1 MGFIDKLKE
10 MAKITDENY
19 LDGTNDYEDYGTD
32 YESEDY
38 PQEDVYTRREPESAP
53 SAPAR
58 EESYSR
64 RRVNYQSPD
73 HDREGAGRVVDI
85 HSGNRSQV
93 VFKKLDKFDDAG
105 AVADVL
111 NEKKIVILNL
121 ETCPNDISRRVLD
134 FLYGVAYANNGEI
147 KRVAGRAYIITPYN
161 VPVSGEMLDDIEA
174 GVNL

>member
-10 MAKITDENY
+10 MAKITDEDY
-19 LDGTNDYEDYGTD
+19 LDGTDDYQGYEDD
-32 YESEDY
+32 YAQDDY
-38 PQEDVYTRREPESAP
+38 AAAEETFAPRDPEPV
-53 SAPAR
+53 R
-58 EESYSR
+58 EESYTR
-64 RRVNYQSPD
+64 RHVNYQPA
-73 HDREGAGRVVDI
+73 DREAGGRVVDI
-85 HSGNRSQV
+85 HAGNRSQV

-121 ETCPNDISRRVLD
+121 ETCPNDVSRRVLD

-161 VPVSGEMLDDIEA
+161 VPVSGEMLDDIENA
-174 GVNL
+174 GANL

>member
-10 MAKITDENY
+10 MAKITGDDY
-19 LDGTNDYEDYGTD
+19 LDGVDDYRGDYDNDYVREDD
-32 YESEDY
+32 
-38 PQEDVYTRREPESAP
+38 PPEDVFPTREPE
-53 SAPAR
+53 PAQ

-64 RRVNYQSPD
+64 RHVNYQPA
-73 HDREGAGRVVDI
+73 DRENGRVVDL
-85 HSGNRSQV
+85 HAGNRSQV
-93 VFKKLDKFDDAG
+93 VFKKLDKFEDAG

-161 VPVSGEMLDDIEA
+161 VPVSGEMLDDIENA
-174 GVNL
+174 GANL

>member
-1 MGFIDKLKE
+1 MGFMDKLKNL
-10 MAKITDENY
+10 AKITD
-19 LDGTNDYEDYGTD
+19 TD
-32 YESEDY
+32 YFDENEDLGYDGEYVEDDYDAPEYPVREREHESVQ
-38 PQEDVYTRREPESAP
+38 P
-53 SAPAR
+53 
-58 EESYSR
+58 EESFSR
-64 RRVNYQSPD
+64 RHVNYQSAER
-73 HDREGAGRVVDI
+73 DRERETGRVVDL
-85 HSGNRSQV
+85 HSGGRSQV

-161 VPVSGEMLDDIEA
+161 VPVSGEMLDEIENNTA
-174 GVNL
+174 NL

>member
-10 MAKITDENY
+10 MAKITDEDY
-19 LDGTNDYEDYGTD
+19 LDSTDDYQGYEDDYATD
-32 YESEDY
+32 EFPAEDAF
-38 PQEDVYTRREPESAP
+38 AP
-53 SAPAR
+53 HETEPAR
-58 EESYSR
+58 EESYAR
-64 RRVNYQSPD
+64 RHVNYQPA
-73 HDREGAGRVVDI
+73 DREGGRVVDL
-85 HSGNRSQV
+85 HSGTRSQV

-161 VPVSGEMLDDIEA
+161 VPVSGEMLDDLENA
-174 GVNL
+174 GSNL

>member
-1 MGFIDKLKE
+1 MGFIDKLKD
-10 MAKITDENY
+10 MAKITDVDYVDPDDYQDQGYDDYATDNY
-19 LDGTNDYEDYGTD
+19 VAED
-32 YESEDY
+32 
-38 PQEDVYTRREPESAP
+38 PAP
-53 SAPAR
+53 YAPAR
-58 EESYSR
+58 EPDPQPREESYAR
-64 RRVNYQSPD
+64 RRVNYQPSE
-73 HDREGAGRVVDI
+73 RESGRVVDI

-93 VFKKLDKFDDAG
+93 VFKKLDKFEDAG

-161 VPVSGEMLDDIEA
+161 VPISGEMLDDIENNA

>member
-10 MAKITDENY
+10 MAKITDEDY
-19 LDGTNDYEDYGTD
+19 LESTDDYQGYEDDYQTD
-32 YESEDY
+32 DY
-38 PQEDVYTRREPESAP
+38 PAEDPFAAAREPEP
-53 SAPAR
+53 APAR

-64 RRVNYQSPD
+64 RRVNYQPA
-73 HDREGAGRVVDI
+73 DRDGGRVVDL
-85 HSGNRSQV
+85 HSGTRSQV
-93 VFKKLDKFDDAG
+93 VFKKLDKFEDAG

-161 VPVSGEMLDDIEA
+161 VPVSGEMLDDLENA
-174 GVNL
+174 GATL

>member
-10 MAKITDENY
+10 MAKITDEDY
-19 LDGTNDYEDYGTD
+19 LDSTDDYQGYEDDYATD
-32 YESEDY
+32 DY
-38 PQEDVYTRREPESAP
+38 PAEDAFAAREAEPV
-53 SAPAR
+53 R

-64 RRVNYQSPD
+64 RHVNYQPA
-73 HDREGAGRVVDI
+73 DREGGRVVDI

-93 VFKKLDKFDDAG
+93 VFKKLDKFEDAG

-111 NEKKIVILNL
+111 NEKKIVIPNL

-161 VPVSGEMLDDIEA
+161 VPVSGEMLDDIENA
-174 GVNL
+174 GANL

>member
-10 MAKITDENY
+10 MARVTDVDY
-19 LDGTNDYEDYGTD
+19 PDSVDDYPGYEDD
-32 YESEDY
+32 YPAEDY
-38 PQEDVYTRREPESAP
+38 PGEDSLNAAREPEPAP
-53 SAPAR
+53 APAR

-64 RRVNYQSPD
+64 RRVNYQPA
-73 HDREGAGRVVDI
+73 DREGGRVVDI

-93 VFKKLDKFDDAG
+93 VFKKLDKFEDAG

-161 VPVSGEMLDDIEA
+161 VPVSGEMLDDLENA
-174 GVNL
+174 GATL

>member
-1 MGFIDKLKE
+1 MGFIDKIKE
-10 MAKITDENY
+10 MAKITDEDY
-19 LDGTNDYEDYGTD
+19 LDSTDDYQDYKDDYATD
-32 YESEDY
+32 DY
-38 PQEDVYTRREPESAP
+38 AAADDTFAAREAE
-53 SAPAR
+53 PAR

-64 RRVNYQSPD
+64 RRVNYQPA
-73 HDREGAGRVVDI
+73 DREGGRVVDI

-93 VFKKLDKFDDAG
+93 VFKKLDKFEDAG

-161 VPVSGEMLDDIEA
+161 VPVSGEMLDDLENGGA
-174 GVNL
+174 NL

>member
-1 MGFIDKLKE
+1 MGFIDKLKD
-10 MAKITDENY
+10 MARITDEDY
-19 LDGTNDYEDYGTD
+19 LGSTDDYQGYDDDYATDEFPAEDDFAAT
-32 YESEDY
+32 
-38 PQEDVYTRREPESAP
+38 REPE
-53 SAPAR
+53 PAR

-64 RRVNYQSPD
+64 RRVNYQPA
-73 HDREGAGRVVDI
+73 DREGGRVVDI
-85 HSGNRSQV
+85 HSGTRSQV
-93 VFKKLDKFDDAG
+93 VFKKLDKFEDAG

-161 VPVSGEMLDDIEA
+161 VPVSGEMLDDLENA
-174 GVNL
+174 GATL

>member
-10 MAKITDENY
+10 MAKITDEDY
-19 LDGTNDYEDYGTD
+19 LGETDDYRDYNDEYADDGYTQTEAAYTD
-32 YESEDY
+32 
-38 PQEDVYTRREPESAP
+38 REPEP
-53 SAPAR
+53 ER
-58 EESYSR
+58 EETYNR
-64 RRVNYQSPD
+64 RRVNYHQPAE
-73 HDREGAGRVVDI
+73 RERESARVVDI

-161 VPVSGEMLDDIEA
+161 VPISGEMLDDIENA